1 MRMKMILLTEGE
13 TMSRLFD
20 LDWQLLA
27 DSCLMIIAIFVLFL
41 ALSYFLFNPARK
53 FLNDRKEKIRGELEE
68 AKTSQ
73 EKAAELK
80 EQYEAKLKDID
91 KEAEDILSDARRR
104 ALQNEERIVA
114 QAKEE
119 AGRILAR
126 AQEEARLEKQKM
138 SDEIK
143 QEIVSVASV
152 MAGGMVPPIAIALCT
167 TLFKRKFTKKECQ
180 SGLVNYIMGLS
191 FITEGAIPF
200 AASDPLRIIPS
211 CAVGAAVA
219 GGLSMFF
226 GCTLRAPH
234 GGIFVLPTIGNPLGY
249 LAAIVIGSAVG
260 CLILSLL
267 KKNLD
272 EAER

>member
-1 MRMKMILLTEGE
+1 MKMILLTEGE

-104 ALQNEERIVA
+104 ALQNEERAFEGERRRRVGVEPDVVRVFQDVA
-114 QAKEE
+114 ADVEHAEFVGQLL
-119 AGRILAR
+119 AGLLGREFRGLETDLLVVFEFRGHQPAVVDDGDDLLVAPRELHDERRGGHQPDHQHGHQQGGDDEGFFTYALVELA
-126 AQEEARLEKQKM
+126 L
-138 SDEIK
+138 DDD
-143 QEIVSVASV
+143 
-152 MAGGMVPPIAIALCT
+152 G
-167 TLFKRKFTKKECQ
+167 
-180 SGLVNYIMGLS
+180 Y
-191 FITEGAIPF
+191 
-200 AASDPLRIIPS
+200 
-211 CAVGAAVA
+211 VGHDR
-219 GGLSMFF
+219 M
-226 GCTLRAPH
+226 
-234 GGIFVLPTIGNPLGY
+234 
-249 LAAIVIGSAVG
+249 
-260 CLILSLL
+260 
-267 KKNLD
+267 
-272 EAER
+272 